1 MSSKIAIIGG
11 TGIYDLPGLENAQKR
26 IVETPFGEVP
36 MKVGMLGGKSVAFIT
51 RHGEKHNIAP
61 NKINFRANLFALKEF
76 GAKAVIATACSGSI
90 SPDFQVGD
98 FVLLEQFLD
107 FTKARP
113 ARFYEDDES
122 KPIPH
127 LDFTNPYC
135 GNIGRIVLKAANE
148 TGVKVKKGATYC
160 CMEGP
165 RFETAAEIN
174 MLKMLGGDLVGH
186 TGYPEVVLA
195 REAGMCYCSIGVVS
209 NMAAGI
215 SSNPITL
222 GEVTEIM
229 SARFGM
235 LQSLLAETIRTIP
248 DEFDCTCQHGIDTT
262 YVSGTR

>member
-11 TGIYDLPGLENAQKR
+11 TGIYDLPGLENVEKR
-26 IVETPFGEVP
+26 VIDTPFGEVT
-36 MKVGMLGGKSVAFIT
+36 MKVGILGGKSVAFIT
-51 RHGEKHNIAP
+51 RHGEKHSIAP
-61 NKINFRANLFALKEF
+61 NRINFRANMFALREF
-76 GAKAVIATACSGSI
+76 GAKAVIATACSGSMNQN
-90 SPDFQVGD
+90 FQVGD

-135 GNIGRIVLKAANE
+135 GNIGRILLNAANK
-148 TGVKVKKGATYC
+148 TGLQVKKGATYC

-165 RFETAAEIN
+165 RFESAAEIN

-215 SSNPITL
+215 SDNAITL
-222 GEVTEIM
+222 GEVAETM
-229 SARFGM
+229 SARFGT
-235 LQSLLAETIRTIP
+235 LQSLLAETIRAIP
-248 DEFDCTCQHGIDTT
+248 DEYDCDCQHAIENA
-262 YVSGTR
+262 YA